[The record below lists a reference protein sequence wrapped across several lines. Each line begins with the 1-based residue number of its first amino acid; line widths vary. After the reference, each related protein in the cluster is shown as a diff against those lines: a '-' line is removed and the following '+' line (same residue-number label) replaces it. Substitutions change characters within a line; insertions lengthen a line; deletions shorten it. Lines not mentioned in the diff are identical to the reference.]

1 MLVSKNNVL
10 LFSILLFL
18 VLFYII
24 AFVIK
29 PSFLYNDDGS
39 IKPFG
44 LGYKF
49 KTIIPFW
56 LITIGIAVISYLII
70 FYFSMVKIIF

>member
-1 MLVSKNNVL
+1 MLVSKNQVL

-18 VLFYII
+18 ILFYII
-24 AFVIK
+24 AFIMK

-39 IKPFG
+39 IKSFG
-44 LGYKF
+44 LGYNS

-56 LITIGIAVISYLII
+56 LMTLGIAVISYLTI
-70 FYFSMVKIIF
+70 FYFSMVKIVF